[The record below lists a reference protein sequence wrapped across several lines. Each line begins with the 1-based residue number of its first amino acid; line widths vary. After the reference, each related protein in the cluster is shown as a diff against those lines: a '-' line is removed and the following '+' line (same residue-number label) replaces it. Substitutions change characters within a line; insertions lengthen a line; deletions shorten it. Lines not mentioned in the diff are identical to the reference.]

1 MVSRDILT
9 FRQKVMEKTDLVLGS
24 ILIEERILTVRGK
37 QVILDRDLAEL
48 YNVET
53 KRLNEQVKRNI
64 ERFLENF
71 MFRISRDELDGLVAI
86 CDRFDKLKHSSSMPY
101 AFTEQG
107 VAMLSA
113 VLHSKVAINV
123 VLVQNIHDRFLIVD
137 STVYHIGAS
146 LKDLGKKLFAFSK
159 MSIST
164 ETLLC
169 NIFKT

>member
-1 MVSRDILT
+1 MNLSLPEEIQN
-9 FRQKVMEKTDLVLGS
+9 FGQKGMEKAEMVLGV
-24 ILIEERILTVRGK
+24 IPIEERILTVRGK

-64 ERFLENF
+64 DRFPENF
-71 MFRISRDELDGLVAI
+71 MFRLSRDEVDRLVAI

-113 VLHSKVAINV
+113 VLHSKVAVNVSINIMNAFV
-123 VLVQNIHDRFLIVD
+123 TMRRFHGLRTYAVD
-137 STVYHIGAS
+137 
-146 LKDLGKKLFAFSK
+146 
-159 MSIST
+159 
-164 ETLLC
+164 
-169 NIFKT
+169 